1 MAMQTDVLS
10 AHLNQSGQMVV
21 GRARLKGLISM
32 GTATAGTV
40 NFWDTTTAPV
50 AMTYERAGTLVTV
63 TKSAHGL
70 KTGDVIGLTFGIDG
84 SGRAATNGNY
94 VVTVLTS
101 STYTVTDINS
111 GTVTAATAGTQ
122 GTKWMASFDTNTGS
136 DVTTLLI
143 PGEGILAV
151 NGIYCQM
158 SNQTSTTVF
167 YG

>member
-1 MAMQTDVLS
+1 MTMQTDVLS
-10 AHLNQSGQMVV
+10 AHLNVSGQMVV

-40 NFWDTTTAPV
+40 NFWDATTAPV
-50 AMTYERAGTLVTV
+50 AMTYERSGATVTV

-70 KTGDVIGLTFGIDG
+70 TTGDRVGLTFGVDG

-111 GTVTAATAGTQ
+111 GTVTAATAGSQ
-122 GTKWMASFDTNTGS
+122 GTKWMATFDTNTAS

-143 PGEGILAV
+143 PGEGVLAA

-158 SNQTSTTVF
+158 SNQTAVTVF

>member
-1 MAMQTDVLS
+1 MAMQTDVKS
-10 AHLNQSGQMVV
+10 AHLNVSGQMVPF
-21 GRARLKGLISM
+21 RARLKGIIGM

-50 AMTYERAGTLVTV
+50 AMTYARSTNVVTV
-63 TKSAHGL
+63 TLNNHGL
-70 KTGDVIGLTFGIDG
+70 TTGQVVGLTFGLDG

-94 VVTVLTS
+94 AVTVTGTN
-101 STYTVTDINS
+101 TYTVTDINS
-111 GTVTAATAGTQ
+111 GTVSSGTAGTQ
-122 GTKWMASFDTNTGS
+122 GTKWMASFDTNTAS

-143 PGEGILAV
+143 PGEGMLAE

-158 SNQTSTTVF
+158 TNQTAVTVF